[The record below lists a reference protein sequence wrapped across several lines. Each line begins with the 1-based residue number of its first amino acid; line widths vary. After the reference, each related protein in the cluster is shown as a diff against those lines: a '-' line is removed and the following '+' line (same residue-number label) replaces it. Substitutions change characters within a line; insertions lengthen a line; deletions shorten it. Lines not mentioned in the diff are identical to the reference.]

1 MATAKRSP
9 FLAVSPF
16 QIALEQ
22 LLGYKSRPTPIPKE
36 LDGRGLPKI
45 QRCHACHYDK
55 VDDADDED
63 EDDTHHFYQTP
74 EGIACKRHYERQW
87 KQIFNQ
93 KENAA

>member
-1 MATAKRSP
+1 MATTKRSP

-36 LDGRGLPKI
+36 FDGRGLPKI
-45 QRCHACHYDK
+45 QRCFACKFDK
-55 VDDADDED
+55 QEEKGED

-74 EGIACKRHYERQW
+74 NGIACKRHYESQW

-93 KENAA
+93 KEKAA